1 MKSFDPRTAV
11 LVSADSHLTEPHDLW
26 TKRLPAHLRGRAPR
40 VVQEDG
46 YRSLVVEGIKLN
58 WSKTKVVASGELEVL
73 KAKAQEADDDREFRR
88 ITNLEHQM
96 GHGGEGY
103 DTQKR
108 SRDADLDG
116 ITAEAIYPATGLYL
130 WAIPDAQ
137 LEAACCRVY
146 NDWIIEVFGPHER
159 FVTPAAIPLRS
170 MQNTLDELDYV
181 SGNGIRAAM
190 VPMAAMPSYNY
201 PDWEPLWERCAALGM
216 VICAHQGTGHDMI
229 HYRGPN
235 SGIVNYATTQSFAAR
250 ACGLLTMAGVF
261 DRHPDLHFIAVE
273 CGGGWMAWLMQ
284 SLDEGLEDLKYPNV
298 PLKERPSFYLAH
310 NVHATFQDD
319 PVALHNIKFTGPD
332 CLLWGND
339 YPHNEGTF
347 PESRR
352 YVAAL
357 FKDVDPEDAAK
368 VCGMTAA
375 RVFGVEGLAARAQSA
390 ATGI

>member
-11 LVSADSHLTEPHDLW
+11 LVSSDSHLTEPHDLW

-108 SRDADLDG
+108 SRDEDLDG

-146 NDWIIEVFGPHER
+146 NDWIIEVFGPHKR

-216 VICAHQGTGHDMI
+216 VICAHPGDWPRHDPLPGAQLR
-229 HYRGPN
+229 HRQLRHNPVVRGA
-235 SGIVNYATTQSFAAR
+235 GLR
-250 ACGLLTMAGVF
+250 ASHHGWRIRPPPRPALHRGGV
-261 DRHPDLHFIAVE
+261 RW
-273 CGGGWMAWLMQ
+273 GWMAWLMQ

-375 RVFGVEGLAARAQSA
+375 RVFGVEGLATMAQSA
-390 ATGI
+390 AAGT